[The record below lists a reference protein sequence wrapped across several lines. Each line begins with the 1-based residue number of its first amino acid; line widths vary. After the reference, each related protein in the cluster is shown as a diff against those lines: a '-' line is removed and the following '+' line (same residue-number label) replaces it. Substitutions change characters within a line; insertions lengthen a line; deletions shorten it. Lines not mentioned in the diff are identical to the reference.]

1 MGVKHRVLVLGG
13 GLVGR
18 TIAWD
23 LARGGTFDVT
33 VADVRAEVLEAVAR
47 DYGVATLHSDLS
59 RPEAVRAAVQGF
71 DLVLGALSSALGW
84 ATLRAVIEAGKPY
97 VDISF
102 MAEDPLELDA
112 LAKERG
118 VVALVD
124 CGVAPGLSSVM
135 AGYAVTQLEPCER
148 LEVYVGGLPAVRS
161 WPWEYK
167 APFAP
172 SDVIEEY
179 VRPARYVAHG
189 ELVVREALSEPE
201 PFEMVGVGT
210 LEAFNTDGLRTLA
223 RTLDVPHMKEK
234 TLRYPGH
241 IELMRVLRQLGLFSR
256 EPIEVDGVWVS
267 PLALTSKLL
276 FPQWTYG
283 EGEEDLTVL
292 RVVAEGKLGGAP
304 RRLVWELCDRRDPV
318 TGMRSMSRTT
328 AFPAT
333 ILAGLVASG
342 RYAEPGVHAPEDVGR
357 VPGMLEHMLSELA
370 ARGVTVTSRV
380 E

>member
-1 MGVKHRVLVLGG
+1 MSVRQRALVLGG

-23 LARGGTFDVT
+23 LARSGALDVT
-33 VADVRAEVLEAVAR
+33 LADVRRETLLAVAR
-47 DYGVATLHSDLS
+47 EHGVATLESDLA
-59 RPEAVRAAVQGF
+59 RPEAVRAAVAGF
-71 DLVLGALSSALGW
+71 DLVLGALPSALGF

-135 AGYAVTQLEPCER
+135 AGYAVTRLEPCER
-148 LEVYVGGLPAVRS
+148 LEVYVGGLPAVRA

-179 VRPARYVAHG
+179 VRPARYVAHR

-201 PFEMVGVGT
+201 PFEMAGLGT

-241 IELMRVLRQLGLFSR
+241 IELMRVLRHLGLFSP
-256 EPIEVDGVWVS
+256 EPIDVDGVRVS

-276 FPQWTYG
+276 FPQWAY
-283 EGEEDLTVL
+283 EDGEEDITVL
-292 RVVAEGKLGGAP
+292 RVVAEGKVAGAR
-304 RRLVWELCDRRDPV
+304 RRLVWELCDRRDPE

-333 ILAGLVASG
+333 ILAALVASG

-357 VPGMLEHMLSELA
+357 VPGMLEHVLAELA
-370 ARGVTVTSRV
+370 ARGVTVTHRV

>member
-1 MGVKHRVLVLGG
+1 
-13 GLVGR
+13 
-18 TIAWD
+18 
-23 LARGGTFDVT
+23 
-33 VADVRAEVLEAVAR
+33 
-47 DYGVATLHSDLS
+47 
-59 RPEAVRAAVQGF
+59 
-71 DLVLGALSSALGW
+71 
-84 ATLRAVIEAGKPY
+84 
-97 VDISF
+97 
-102 MAEDPLELDA
+102 
-112 LAKERG
+112 
-118 VVALVD
+118 
-124 CGVAPGLSSVM
+124 M

-292 RVVAEGKLGGAP
+292 RVVAEGKLGGGPAPPRVGAVRPTGSGHRHAQHVAHDGVPRDDP
-304 RRLVWELCDRRDPV
+304 RRAGGQRALRRARRARP
-318 TGMRSMSRTT
+318 GRRR
-328 AFPAT
+328 
-333 ILAGLVASG
+333 ASP
-342 RYAEPGVHAPEDVGR
+342 RDARAHAERARRARRHGHV
-357 VPGMLEHMLSELA
+357 S
-370 ARGVTVTSRV
+370 RGVSV